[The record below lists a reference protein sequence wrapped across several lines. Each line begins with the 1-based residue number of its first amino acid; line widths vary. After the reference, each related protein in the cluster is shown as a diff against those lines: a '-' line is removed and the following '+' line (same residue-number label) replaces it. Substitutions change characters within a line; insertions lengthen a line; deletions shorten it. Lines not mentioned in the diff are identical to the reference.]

1 MNAIKER
8 IIGAV
13 SLMSDKEA
21 EIFWKLIQ
29 NRYTITTKN
38 WNDIEEAEPDETDI
52 LMLRQIEADPDCHQ
66 YISEK
71 EALKELGIV

>member
-13 SLMSDKEA
+13 SLMTDKEA

-29 NRYTITTKN
+29 NRYTITAKS
-38 WNDIEEAEPDETDI
+38 WNDIEEAEPDDVDL
-52 LMLRQIEADPDCHQ
+52 LMLAQIESDPECHQ
-66 YISEK
+66 FVSEK
-71 EALKELGIV
+71 EALRELGII